1 MTKEAQLTAIDD
13 EIKQLIE
20 ELETLDTREEEVQ
33 SPKSGIE
40 QVEKNLNLRFDSALK
55 FNFVYTFR

>member
-20 ELETLDTREEEVQ
+20 ELETLDAREEEVQ
-33 SPKSGIE
+33 CAYQNDQAHMYINA
-40 QVEKNLNLRFDSALK
+40 QML
-55 FNFVYTFR
+55 